1 MTARKLSR
9 RDEAAF
15 EQASLAYEQS
25 PALVDPEHALVG
37 EAAAASGR
45 RMLEDVL
52 GGPSALERALG
63 GRPPLTPRAPKGHRS
78 PVRSLRLPEEL
89 SKRLD
94 ERAEKEGRRPSDVL
108 RDALT
113 GYLAGHP

>member
-9 RDEAAF
+9 REQAAF
-15 EQASLAYEQS
+15 ERASLAYEQS
-25 PALVDPEHALVG
+25 PAPVDPDQVLEG
-37 EAAAASGR
+37 DAAAASGR
-45 RMLEDVL
+45 SLLEDVL
-52 GGPSALERALG
+52 GGPSAVERALG
-63 GRPPLTPRAPKGHRS
+63 GRPPLTPKAPKGHRS

-89 SKRLD
+89 SRRLD